1 MKEKYFL
8 RQKLRDSVAGRLAF
22 KELLK
27 GVLQREGEYF
37 VRVCVLGGGGTCHLA
52 SLVGWPGV
60 ETRHPAV

>member
-8 RQKLRDSVAGRLAF
+8 SQKLRDSVAGRLAF

-27 GVLQREGEYF
+27 VLQREGEYF
-37 VRVCVLGGGGTCHLA
+37 VRVCVLGAGGTCHLA
-52 SLVGWPGV
+52 WLVGWPGV